1 MEIIYSPQGPPQ
13 IIRSHTHDS
22 EDNHSIF
29 DFPINN
35 PTSNDHY
42 NEDDSSHGKK
52 LSSKSTTK
60 YVGKGGSSTNKPKRK
75 KKSKKKVDPPFSPP
89 YSTNDNNLSPHPY
102 PSSISIQLNSNNP
115 NSSTNNTNSADSPP
129 RATSKT
135 NELRSPTTSP
145 GEIRQNP
152 TIDSPRGDN
161 ELRQSPTR
169 SPTDPATSPNYN
181 PADPSGFDSDYGGG
195 ESSAM
200 SKHHSLALS
209 QFKTNQLSNAVS
221 SYTTAIQYGLDEL
234 ISRKDMIKLQLSDD
248 KRDSKVIS
256 LAMQLAQVHLDLA
269 KTLEIANKYQESNI
283 ELNNGLG
290 LLLYTCQLSQFD
302 DKVKEIKRDISRM
315 ERAMNVDIERE
326 KLVNKLDEKMKQLQS
341 SSTGSGK
348 GNNKE
353 QLYKSATSTIKKL
366 LRLERNSNGEQS
378 YIYAKLLLKL
388 SKLKVQ
394 FNNNDM
400 SNSNNGTVE
409 MESNLNEAIKDT
421 IQAVGIMKQVLDKE
435 HTLVGIACTFLGSLF
450 DKKLDLF
457 ESAKAGTSGGMGGK
471 GLNSSGIGG
480 GRNSTIE
487 VSRGS
492 EGERALTKEEK
503 ELITKTIGMYT
514 DSLAPLKFKYAQS
527 NNNNNEGSRLSRDE
541 HNEGNTLVQPDIAEV
556 YHKIAKLYTKL
567 CSGDSSSSSSSTKVG
582 SYSSN
587 QDMAIEAYHKSLQFY
602 GITSIN
608 RDDISKKQHK
618 SSMYDV
624 HPNAITVWY
633 DLSTHYLLNKQYNDC
648 VYTSEKCIEL
658 YKKIMESRYKFA
670 FGSSSGG
677 MEKLERLVVSAYTL
691 AGDGYVK
698 LHRYDDAGRCYSEGY
713 YEYKQLTFSSSS
725 SNSSDKSGLS
735 NTDGSLILQKLG
747 MSYYSRGKL
756 NDAKSYLIDALH
768 TLRSTDN
775 GGGGSEG
782 KTIQMARLLS
792 DIGTVQIKKNEVSE
806 AKKTLRSCLKIY
818 ADIGYSDHCDEVE
831 KVRSMYNELQRGVP
845 TSSSS
850 LVSTSNSAMY
860 SPSRHTTT
868 ASVSTGIQ
876 SANTPA
882 ASTTT
887 MSFMA
892 TPRSNATS
900 LTHPSTNYSRSTRS
914 SGSGSG
920 GLIRSIHSTTNN
932 NQQQLQTLM
941 EVPPIISRQAS
952 EFTVV
957 ASNGTKTV
965 LSPMHCSHHGG
976 GDGSTSTLL
985 HKLINTD
992 PHDMNKLDRKSGGS
1006 KEASPSSFDVQLLK
1020 TQLEQYQQR
1029 IKQVEDER
1037 DQEKKERI
1045 LSNTTHRKEI
1055 EAASQSVMKNTVME
1069 AELKQLRKEVHVS
1082 ETSYQ
1087 ELVKAIDDEKER
1099 LTNVHETKV
1108 QELQV
1113 EIEKLQN
1120 RLKYAGGIENVR
1132 LSEELVSKKKEIIH
1146 LKEQSQKAQQEV
1158 TSLQATVRTLKSE
1171 KETVT
1176 MNASSLKTKNDQLQ
1190 SEVQRLSSELAS
1202 AKAQRVYNSMPQ
1214 AHANPNSMEIKKLEF
1229 ELQSERNRRMILEAS
1244 LQKEYDRSSNNNN
1257 GGYGFPM
1264 MPFGY
1269 PMMQMGGGQPDNN
1282 TVAKMKTLE
1291 IDLATEKA
1299 GKEML
1304 NNVITELR
1312 STHEQEKES
1321 MQAQYSSFLTSH
1333 EEECSDLMS
1342 QIAEKRAGV
1351 EILTNEV
1358 ATIKSDKSTLV
1369 RQLDDTMNELSDI
1382 KGRLMQTSHELSSA
1396 MEEKIILSNTVSSLE
1411 RTEGEL
1417 VKTREDLSLIKAELK
1432 DEKESLRRMESE
1444 GSYLREDNDRI
1455 KKEYN
1460 EAIQMFESEIDKVKC
1475 DRNDVEKKLETAK
1488 EHLHNVM
1495 QELEAAHTDSRHFK
1509 VALDN
1514 THKDVQ
1520 SKSEQLRQARR
1531 QVKELTESCTELE
1544 SKVSKLEEIAS
1555 SEQKARADKECD
1567 LEETQGKLSVAEE
1580 SVEELN
1586 EAVAGL
1592 TSSKAALE
1600 SRLSVVEDLHERLD
1614 AVLSPIPQQLEAVLP
1629 DLNSIV
1635 PSTRDAPD
1643 GEQQANPTPESLGR
1657 RVSNLLHHIS
1667 AYNKELHE
1675 VIKTRDDTLDKTEWN
1690 LSNTTKDLDKLE
1702 VKHKELKEELAE
1714 MGFLQADYDE
1724 LLEQYELV
1732 VEDKERL
1739 DEYLKAIES
1748 DQETAANKNLIK
1760 AQEERDL
1767 FESRLKEAVD
1777 DLEEL
1782 ESERDAALVEL
1793 TQARTEFTEK
1803 EASLG
1808 VRISA
1813 LETDNKLIETLETQ
1827 ALEYDAALSQK
1838 DDKMSKLVE
1847 ELELAQAELSEIKT
1861 KLAKDGVYPE
1871 FTKMFPDV
1879 ELPQD
1884 DTVQEPQELTLSQL
1898 ATNPFAYDDLS
1909 EDESDKEDDKPVN
1922 PFDDALVEG
1931 GLHQAVPQDQE
1942 KESNTEE
1949 DSPISDYQEETVQLQ
1964 ARVAE
1969 LEATIECLNKHIM
1982 DTKNEQVSST
1992 DSVDEIAMS
2001 RETDEIDMVR
2011 QQEAMVEEVEA
2022 LKEYIQRLEESNE
2035 ALTAQLEQSRDDLDA
2050 ALLSDDEVM
2059 TSLREE
2065 LEGWKNQIVEL
2076 QLSNDTLKKK
2086 MVNKCNTQSD
2096 TDSLV
2101 EEITSLEH
2109 QVQTLEEHNLAL
2121 STRLE
2126 EAANNQVN
2134 QDEQDAL
2141 TQEIV
2146 VLKDEIKA
2154 LNSSQDEL
2162 TSQLAE
2168 SEVKAKEASRLHE
2181 EYISSIKEEAGLYDK
2196 LQYALD
2202 EKDATHKSELEVLN
2216 RKLSEMSSQ
2225 TSSQDDH
2232 EDKMIQHNLE
2242 LATVNAEFHNAMMS
2256 MDELTQENLKLKEEI
2271 NALASKE
2278 SGEDRNFEE
2287 EMNKAHVRFESMERA
2302 LHDKVTRLEKEKDKL
2317 VADFNEEIVK
2327 QEDEHTKTKI
2337 ELSAWKLEMQNALND
2352 IELLKKERDELKAQ
2366 LKAYTI

>member
-1 MEIIYSPQGPPQ
+1 LHLRIVLLSIPPQ
-13 IIRSHTHDS
+13 VIASSSLPFQSPR
-22 EDNHSIF
+22 
-29 DFPINN
+29 
-35 PTSNDHY
+35 SND
-42 NEDDSSHGKK
+42 N
-52 LSSKSTTK
+52 T
-60 YVGKGGSSTNKPKRK
+60 
-75 KKSKKKVDPPFSPP
+75 
-89 YSTNDNNLSPHPY
+89 LSPHPY
-102 PSSISIQLNSNNP
+102 PSSISIQLNTTNTNT
-115 NSSTNNTNSADSPP
+115 NSSSADSPP
-129 RATSKT
+129 RSKVSES
-135 NELRSPTTSP
+135 NSELRSPTTSP
-145 GEIRQNP
+145 GELRQNP
-152 TIDSPRGDN
+152 TLDSPRGDN

-169 SPTDPATSPNYN
+169 SPNDPAASPSASPHNYSPTDPTCYNADASNY
-181 PADPSGFDSDYGGG
+181 G
-195 ESSAM
+195 EESQM
-200 SKHHSLALS
+200 STLHNQALQ
-209 QFKTNQLSNAVS
+209 QFKTNQLNLAVQ
-221 SYTTAIQYGLDEL
+221 SYMTAITNGLDEL
-234 ISRKDMIKLQLSDD
+234 TSRKEMIKLQLGHTGQHYSNGG
-248 KRDSKVIS
+248 REDSKVIK
-256 LAMQLAQVHLDLA
+256 LATELAQVHLDLA
-269 KTLEIANKYQESNI
+269 QTLEIANKYTESSI

-290 LLLYTCQLSQFD
+290 LLLHTVGLSD
-302 DKVKEIKRDISRM
+302 TGGGRDGKDGRGGNEKVKAIKRDIARM
-315 ERAMNVDIERE
+315 ERAINVDIERE
-326 KLVNKLDEKMKQLQS
+326 KLSSKLDEKMKQLHQS
-341 SSTGSGK
+341 SSTGSGTSSKAK
-348 GNNKE
+348 GKGGNKE
-353 QLYKSATSTIKKL
+353 QANKQAYKSATSTIKKL
-366 LRLERNSNGEQS
+366 LRLERNSIGEQS

-394 FNNNDM
+394 FLPSYTNQSNTNGVNDATNDIKLEM
-400 SNSNNGTVE
+400 VE
-409 MESNLNEAIKDT
+409 SSLNEAIKDT
-421 IQAVGIMKQVLDKE
+421 QQAVGIMKQVLDKE
-435 HTLVGIACTFLGSLF
+435 HTLVGIACTFLGSLY
-450 DKKLDLF
+450 DKKLDLL
-457 ESAKAGTSGGMGGK
+457 ESKNTGTSGGIGGK
-471 GLNSSGIGG
+471 GFNASGINS
-480 GRNSTIE
+480 GRISTIE

-492 EGERALTKEEK
+492 EGERVLSKEEK
-503 ELITKTIGMYT
+503 EVITKTIGMYT
-514 DSLAPLKFKYAQS
+514 DSLVPLKFKYTQS
-527 NNNNNEGSRLSRDE
+527 NNNNNEERSRSREDI
-541 HNEGNTLVQPDIAEV
+541 NKEGRTLVQPDIAEV

-567 CSGDSSSSSSSTKVG
+567 CSGDSSSSTSKHS
-582 SYSSN
+582 SSN

-608 RDDISKKQHK
+608 RDDISKKK
-618 SSMYDV
+618 SSTSTLYDI

-633 DLSTHYLLNKQYNDC
+633 DLSTHYITNKQYNDC

-658 YKKIMESRYKFA
+658 YKSIMDSRHKYA
-670 FGSSSGG
+670 FGSSSNGG
-677 MEKLERLVVSAYTL
+677 MEKLERLVVSAYIL

-713 YEYKQLTFSSSS
+713 YEYKQLTNSSSS
-725 SNSSDKSGLS
+725 RNNGSGGGSRLS

-747 MSYYSRGKL
+747 MTYYSRGKL

-768 TLRSTDN
+768 TLRSSDN
-775 GGGGSEG
+775 GGGGSER
-782 KTIQMARLLS
+782 KTVQMARLLS
-792 DIGTVQIKKNEVSE
+792 DIGTVHIKKKEVSE
-806 AKKTLRSCLKIY
+806 AKKTLRSCLKLY
-818 ADIGYSDHCDEVE
+818 ADIGYSDHCTEVE
-831 KVRSMYNELQRGVP
+831 KVRSMCNELQCGVP

-850 LVSTSNSAMY
+850 LMTSSNSAMG
-860 SPSRHTTT
+860 SPSRHTTA
-868 ASVSTGIQ
+868 ASVSTSIQ

-932 NQQQLQTLM
+932 NQQHLQTLM

-976 GDGSTSTLL
+976 DGSSSTLL
-985 HKLINTD
+985 HKSINTD
-992 PHDMNKLDRKSGGS
+992 PHDMNKLDRKSAGISS
-1006 KEASPSSFDVQLLK
+1006 KEASSSSFNVQLLK

-1055 EAASQSVMKNTVME
+1055 EAASQSVRKNTVME

-1108 QELQV
+1108 QELQC
-1113 EIEKLQN
+1113 EIQKLQG

-1132 LSEELVSKKKEIIH
+1132 LSEELSNKKKEIVL
-1146 LKEQSQKAQQEV
+1146 LKEESQKAQQEV
-1158 TSLQATVRTLKSE
+1158 TSLQSTVRTLKSE
-1171 KETVT
+1171 KETIN
-1176 MNASSLKTKNDQLQ
+1176 MNVSSLKTKNDQLQ

-1214 AHANPNSMEIKKLEF
+1214 SHANPNSMEIKKLEF

-1244 LQKEYDRSSNNNN
+1244 LQKEYDRSSNNSN

-1312 STHEQEKES
+1312 TTHEQEKES
-1321 MQAQYSSFLTSH
+1321 MQAQYSSFLASH
-1333 EEECSDLMS
+1333 EEECSDLMA
-1342 QIAEKRAGV
+1342 QVGEKRAEV
-1351 EILTNEV
+1351 EMLTQEV
-1358 ATIKSDKSTLV
+1358 ATVKSDKSVLV

-1417 VKTREDLSLIKAELK
+1417 VKTRQDLSLVKAELK

-1495 QELEAAHTDSRHFK
+1495 QELEAAHTDSQHFK

-1544 SKVSKLEEIAS
+1544 SKVTKLEETVLR
-1555 SEQKARADKECD
+1555 EQKIRADKECD
-1567 LEETQGKLSVAEE
+1567 LEETRGELAVAEE

-1586 EAVAGL
+1586 EVVTSL
-1592 TSSKAALE
+1592 TSSKAELE

-1629 DLNSIV
+1629 DLHCID

-1667 AYNKELHE
+1667 AYNKELHD
-1675 VIKTRDDTLDKTEWN
+1675 VIKSRDDTLDKAEWN

-1702 VKHKELKEELAE
+1702 VNHKELKEELAE
-1714 MGFLQADYDE
+1714 MRFLQADYDE

-1739 DEYLKAIES
+1739 DEYLKVIES
-1748 DQETAANKNLIK
+1748 DQEATVNENLLK

-1782 ESERDAALVEL
+1782 ENERDAALVEL
-1793 TQARTEFTEK
+1793 TQAKTEFVEK

-1847 ELELAQAELSEIKT
+1847 ELEVAQAELSEIKT

-1922 PFDDALVEG
+1922 PFDDTLVDG
-1931 GLHQAVPQDQE
+1931 GGDQAVPRVE
-1942 KESNTEE
+1942 ESKIEE
-1949 DSPISDYQEETVQLQ
+1949 DAAVDYQAETVQLQ
-1964 ARVAE
+1964 ARVVE
-1969 LEATIECLNKHIM
+1969 LEATIDCLNKDIM
-1982 DTKNEQVSST
+1982 EMKNEQVLSST
-1992 DSVDEIAMS
+1992 ESVDEIAMS
-2001 RETDEIDMVR
+2001 RETDEIDMER
-2011 QQEAMVEEVEA
+2011 QQQAMVEEVEA
-2022 LKEYIQRLEESNE
+2022 LKEYIRQLEESNE
-2035 ALTAQLEQSRDDLDA
+2035 ALTVQLEQSRDDLDA
-2050 ALLSDDEVM
+2050 ALLSDNEVM
-2059 TSLREE
+2059 MSLREE
-2065 LEGWKNQIVEL
+2065 LSGCKDQVNEL
-2076 QLSNDTLKKK
+2076 RVSNDALKEEMINKSDDTL
-2086 MVNKCNTQSD
+2086 QD
-2096 TDSLV
+2096 DDSLV
-2101 EEITSLEH
+2101 EEIVSLKQ

-2126 EAANNQVN
+2126 EAANTQVN

-2146 VLKDEIKA
+2146 VLKDEVKA
-2154 LNSSQDEL
+2154 LNFSHDEL
-2162 TSQLAE
+2162 TNQLAE
-2168 SEVKAKEASRLHE
+2168 SEAKSKEATRIHE
-2181 EYISSIKEEAGLYDK
+2181 EYVSSIKDEAGLYDK
-2196 LQYALD
+2196 LQHALD

-2216 RKLSEMSSQ
+2216 RKLSEMTSQ

-2278 SGEDRNFEE
+2278 SEEDRNFEE
-2287 EMNKAHVRFESMERA
+2287 EMNKAHLRFESMERA

-2317 VADFNEEIVK
+2317 VTDFNAEIVK